1 MKLKFIWFTI
11 VSFFILHQT
20 VLACEPA
27 IPLVQIL
34 FGSIVIPKSI
44 IVLSST
50 VFFKCLA
57 FAYFEKTLVWWK
69 AIIFLFI
76 ANLYSTFIGI
86 IAVFP
91 ASVPSCLPGLLII
104 AVLAYFPAKRLALHY
119 FKDSPEK
126 VRSVTFAVTALI
138 TVIFFIA
145 LVLAIG
151 IQNLKY
157 PLNQGEYANFSSFGS
172 YYFYKL
178 SFIYASLLFS
188 IFITIFYEE
197 WCVAKLVKRGKESPI
212 FLTSVSRANYVA
224 LAFMMIVSAIMTLP
238 ERIQNQDFGFLLR

>member
-1 MKLKFIWFTI
+1 MKLKLILFTI
-11 VSFFILHQT
+11 ISLFILHQT

-27 IPLVQIL
+27 VPLAQML
-34 FGSIVIPKSI
+34 FGSITIPKSI
-44 IVLSST
+44 VVLCLT
-50 VFFKCLA
+50 VFLKCLA
-57 FAYFEKTLVWWK
+57 FAYFEKGLVWWK
-69 AIIFLFI
+69 AMLFLFTG
-76 ANLYSTFIGI
+76 NLYSTFIGI

-91 ASVPSCLPGLLII
+91 TSVPGCLPGLLII

-126 VRSVTFAVTALI
+126 IRSVTFAVTTLI
-138 TVIFFIA
+138 TVIFFVA
-145 LVLAIG
+145 MVLAIG
-151 IQNLKY
+151 IQSLKY
-157 PLNQGEYANFSSFGS
+157 PIEYGKYANFDSFGS

-178 SFIYASLLFS
+178 SFIYTSLLFS

-224 LAFMMIVSAIMTLP
+224 LAFMMIISAIMTLP
-238 ERIQNQDFGFLLR
+238 ERIQNQDFGFLLK